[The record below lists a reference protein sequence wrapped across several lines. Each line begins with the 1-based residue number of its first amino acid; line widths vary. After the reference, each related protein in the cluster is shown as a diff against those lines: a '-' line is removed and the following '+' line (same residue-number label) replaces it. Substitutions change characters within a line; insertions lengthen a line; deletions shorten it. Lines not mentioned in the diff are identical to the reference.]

1 MKQYAAQV
9 PIHENVELRHLNT
22 FHVPARARYHARVN
36 SLEELRA
43 VLAWLRERNLPHLL
57 LGQGSNVLFRHDYE
71 GLVIELHLDG
81 IEVLGESDEYV
92 ELRAMAGVVWH
103 ELVLYAVERNYVGL
117 ENLALIPGTV
127 GAAPVQNIGAYGR
140 ELKDLL
146 IWLDAMELATG
157 EMRRFSREECGFAYR
172 SSVFKREL
180 AGRYVICSVAL
191 RLARQGQP
199 EISYPALRSELAQ
212 LPVEQLTPRVVCDA
226 VCRIR
231 RSKLPDP
238 ATLGNAGSFFWN
250 PLVSREQ
257 HAKLKARWPDLPG
270 FPDGEMMKIPAAWLI
285 ERAGWKGF
293 REGDVGV
300 HRDHALVLV
309 NHGEATGEALLQLA
323 RRIQASVQELFGIEL
338 QPEVRI
344 V

>member
-1 MKQYAAQV
+1 MTLHAAQV
-9 PIHENVELRHLNT
+9 PIHEHVELRHLNT

-36 SLEELRA
+36 TLDELRA
-43 VLAWLRERNLPHLL
+43 VLAWLRERDLPHLL
-57 LGQGSNVLFRHDYE
+57 LGQGSNVLFRQDYA
-71 GLVIELHLDG
+71 GLVIELHLEG
-81 IEVLGESDEYV
+81 IELLREADDCV
-92 ELRAMAGVVWH
+92 ELCANAGVVWH
-103 ELVLYAVERNYVGL
+103 ELVLYAVERGYVGL

-140 ELKDLL
+140 ELGDLL
-146 IWLDAMELATG
+146 LWLDAMELATG
-157 EMRRFSREECGFAYR
+157 ELRRFTREECGFGYR
-172 SSVFKREL
+172 TSVFKREL

-199 EISYPALRSELAQ
+199 EISYPALRAELGQ
-212 LPVEQLTPRVVCDA
+212 LPAGQLTPRVVCDA

-257 HAKLKARWPDLPG
+257 HAQLQAQWPDLPG
-270 FPDGEMMKIPAAWLI
+270 YPDGAMMKIPAAWLI

-293 REGDVGV
+293 REGEVGV

-323 RRIQASVQELFGIEL
+323 RRIQASVQTMFGIEL